1 MIVQVETIAAPAA
14 EVKAQYS
21 AILLGATGNVGGRI
35 VQLLI
40 KNPLCRKVVVV
51 TRRKTD
57 AFAGPKI
64 SEVVVN
70 MDRLEDEV
78 APHAQGVDVAL
89 AAFGVGK
96 GSAKMPE
103 DELRKIEVAYPQ
115 AFCRAAKAG
124 GARVCGVMT
133 AAGANPEAGM
143 KYAKSIG
150 EKEKA
155 VESVKCDFLGLYRPA
170 VILGNSNTPGVLG
183 YVMPLLHWAMPS
195 KFHSIHKN
203 DLARAMVGQSEQAF
217 LPIAQ
222 RNPPRKA
229 IVKILEYKDMEPFFV
244 KGESNKP

>member
-1 MIVQVETIAAPAA
+1 VYFGFRARVTVA
-14 EVKAQYS
+14 EAKAQYS

-35 VQLLI
+35 LQLLI
-40 KNPLCRKVVVV
+40 KNPLCRKVLVV

-57 AFAGPKI
+57 AFADPKV

-78 APHAQGVDVAL
+78 ASQAQEVDIAL

-103 DELRKIEVAYPQ
+103 EQVRKIEIAYPQ

-124 GARVCGVMT
+124 GARVCGLMT
-133 AAGANPEAGM
+133 AVGADPEAGL
-143 KYAKSIG
+143 KYAKIIG

-155 VESVKCDFLGLYRPA
+155 VESVKFDFLGIYRPG
-170 VILGNSNTPGVLG
+170 VILGNSNTPGALG

-195 KFHSIHKN
+195 RYHSIHKN
-203 DLARAMVGQSEQAF
+203 DLARAMVAQSEQTF
-217 LPIAQ
+217 LAMAHG
-222 RNPPRKA
+222 NAPREA
-229 IVKILEYKDMEPFFV
+229 IVRILEYKEMEPFFV
-244 KGESNKP
+244 KGESDEP